1 MTTTA
6 LVFRPAATVLPGTVV
21 LDPTTTR
28 TFTLADAVANPDGA
42 LTLTGP
48 DTADGM
54 TDTVHAHPDTLVP
67 VVLASP
73 DHPIEGTVPATYGA
87 GDTAT
92 IEIVPAHDLTYRD
105 AVLTSRSTVDIIED
119 THTDA
124 DDDKLW
130 VSFSEPITT
139 VPRDARWRPDRFA
152 FPYALTTPFAR
163 VITA

>member
-21 LDPTTTR
+21 LDTVTTR
-28 TFTLADAVANPDGA
+28 TFTLANAIADPDGA

-48 DTADGM
+48 DTADGV
-54 TDTVHAHPDTLVP
+54 TDAVHARPEDIVP
-67 VVLASP
+67 TVLASP
-73 DHPIEGTVPATYGA
+73 DHAIEGTVPATYGA

-92 IEIVPAHDLTYRD
+92 IEIVPARDLTYRD
-105 AVLTSRSTVDIIED
+105 AVLTSRGAVDIIEG
-119 THTDA
+119 THTDT

-130 VSFSEPITT
+130 VSFSDPITT

-152 FPYALTTPFAR
+152 LAYPLAAPFVR
-163 VITA
+163 VVTA